1 MAGDLDRKSRDP
13 KAAQDAIQ
21 KSSNVNLEKAAM
33 GAMDIDAKI
42 TVYVA
47 LACLVAASGGVLFGY
62 DGAATGPNCPVR
74 NLEGCLTMQQCHN
87 THQNAPPPQFACV
100 HAAGC
105 TGGVETFP

>member
-13 KAAQDAIQ
+13 EAAQEAIQ

-33 GAMDIDAKI
+33 GAIDIDAKI

-62 DGAATGPNCPVR
+62 DGAATGPNCPAST
-74 NLEGCLTMQQCHN
+74 LQGCLTMQQCHTTNQN
-87 THQNAPPPQFACV
+87 TTPPHFACV
-100 HAAGC
+100 CAAGC

>member
-1 MAGDLDRKSRDP
+1 MQNFKAPHSGAEFIMAGDRDKKGTDP
-13 KAAQDAIQ
+13 KVAQYAIQ

-62 DGAATGPNCPVR
+62 DGALQVLIALSAIEKAV
-74 NLEGCLTMQQCHN
+74 
-87 THQNAPPPQFACV
+87 
-100 HAAGC
+100 
-105 TGGVETFP
+105 